1 MLTVDTTTYYHQSKL
16 KLQKFQLNHQH
27 QKKDKNLKKENLVRK
42 KKLKK
47 KTNQLKKIKK
57 TLILQ
62 RKKTRL
68 NYQKLVAKLK
78 S

>member
-1 MLTVDTTTYYHQSKL
+1 MADTTTYYHQSKL
-16 KLQKFQLNHQH
+16 KLQKLQLNHQH
-27 QKKDKNLKKENLVRK
+27 QKKDKNLKKENLVSK
-42 KKLKK
+42 KNLKK

>member
-1 MLTVDTTTYYHQSKL
+1 MADTTTYYHQSKL
-16 KLQKFQLNHQH
+16 KLQKLQLNHQH
-27 QKKDKNLKKENLVRK
+27 QKKDKNLKKEN
-42 KKLKK
+42 LKK